1 MDVIFVSE
9 AMFMIVLKIGSRKIN
24 SIFSETWAAYE
35 IKRKNSNLI
44 LREVSTRNKVVY
56 EK

>member
-35 IKRKNSNLI
+35 IKRKKIIGINRFDKI
-44 LREVSTRNKVVY
+44 Y
-56 EK
+56 YPDWW